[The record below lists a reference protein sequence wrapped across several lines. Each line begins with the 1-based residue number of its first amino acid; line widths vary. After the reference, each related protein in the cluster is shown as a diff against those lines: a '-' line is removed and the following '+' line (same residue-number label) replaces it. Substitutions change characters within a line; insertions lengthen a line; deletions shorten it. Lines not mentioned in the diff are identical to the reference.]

1 MNFYSNLLRRVFR
14 INLADTTDRNAYYL
28 VVELFWAAILGSAA
42 TFNAAFAIRLGAE
55 NFVVGLLTSVPALVA
70 ILVSIPSGR
79 FLERREKRTPWVF
92 GSLLIYRVGFLLA
105 AIVPWIHIPGVS
117 QGVLLVIILVVLTA
131 PAYFFNVGWI
141 PLLAEIIPEDR
152 RLSVFTGRNIVN
164 GITVS
169 IFGFLFGQWLSW
181 AKFPGNY
188 QIMYLL
194 GFVCSMISMVYLFRL
209 KVPDSVSK
217 APKPKPEQAPA
228 SSIKGLVKT
237 TREALTRYPQ
247 FLAINR
253 NTFLHGIGVWLAS
266 PLYVLY
272 YVRVLDAPDSWLG
285 LNGTVAAVGT
295 IVGFSFW
302 RWIMPR
308 WGESQT
314 LKWTILLVGLYPA
327 IVGITPSLTLILFL
341 SVING
346 LVVPGVNLSHFNIL
360 LKTIPAESRPS
371 YTAIYVTLTSIGA
384 FICPLI
390 GVQLA
395 NIFGLGPTLLFS
407 GLLSV
412 VGSSSFI
419 LWPVKTTDT
428 PPTTAEA
435 SSAELAAEQVEQN

>member
-1 MNFYSNLLRRVFR
+1 MNYYSNLLRRVFR
-14 INLADTTDRNAYYL
+14 INLADTTDRNSYFL

-55 NFVVGLLTSVPALVA
+55 NFVVGMLTSIPALVA

-79 FLERREKRTPWVF
+79 FLERREKRTPWVL

-105 AIVPWIHIPGVS
+105 AIVPWINIPGVP
-117 QGVLLVIILVVLTA
+117 QGLLLVIILVILTA

-141 PLLAEIIPEDR
+141 PLLADIVPEDR

-164 GITVS
+164 SITVS

-181 AKFPGNY
+181 ARFPENY
-188 QIMYLL
+188 QIMYLV

-209 KVPDSVSK
+209 KVPDSISK
-217 APKPKPEQAPA
+217 APKPKSEQAPGT
-228 SSIKGLVKT
+228 IKGLLKT

-272 YVRVLDAPDSWLG
+272 FVRVLDAPDSWLG
-285 LNGTVAAVGT
+285 LNGTVAAIGT

-346 LVVPGVNLSHFNIL
+346 LIVPGVNLSHFNIL

-390 GVQLA
+390 GVELA
-395 NIFGLGPTLLFS
+395 NLFGIGPTLLFA

-412 VGSSSFI
+412 VGSLSFL
-419 LWPVKTTDT
+419 LWPVITTETGPALVAD
-428 PPTTAEA
+428 PVVKE
-435 SSAELAAEQVEQN
+435 VEES